1 MEKYMKWVNMMMPDG
16 VLLNKSTQSGHFAEL
31 EIAPLERGFGH
42 TLGNALRRTLLSS
55 IHGHGITA
63 VHIEGVKHE
72 LSTVPGVLEDV
83 TDIVLNLKQVVF
95 TLSEAPAGWGTID
108 VTGPGEVTAG
118 MIEGHPDLQVA
129 NPNHV
134 ICTLT
139 EKEGLSMRVFIDVGR
154 GYIDREFHHIPD
166 EMIGIIRMDTNFS
179 PVRKVSFRVEDKRVG
194 QRTDYDKLIL
204 GITTNGAVRPED
216 AIGFSA
222 KILKDQLQL
231 FINFDEAPIDAQEIE
246 VNEEQER
253 LVELLLRNVE
263 ELELSVRSANCLKS
277 GHIKNLYDLVTKN
290 EQEMLKF
297 RNFGRKSLN
306 EIGEIL
312 EGMELTFGMSFD
324 HEIADRVRGGAAS

>member
-1 MEKYMKWVNMMMPDG
+1 MKWVNMMMPEG
-16 VLLNKSTQSGHFAEL
+16 VKVNKNTQVESFSEL

-63 VHIEGVKHE
+63 VQIEGVKHE
-72 LSTVPGVLEDV
+72 LSTIPGVLEDV
-83 TDIVLNLKQVVF
+83 TDLVLNLKQVVF
-95 TLSEAPAGWGTID
+95 TLSDAPSGWATID
-108 VTGPGEVTAG
+108 VNGPGEVTASL
-118 MIEGHPDLQVA
+118 IEGNPDLVVA
-129 NPNHV
+129 NPDHV

-139 EKEGLSMRVFIDVGR
+139 EKEGLSMRVYVDTGR
-154 GYIDREFHHIPD
+154 GYVDRENHNIPD
-166 EMIGIIRMDTNFS
+166 EMIGVIRMDTNFS
-179 PVRKVSFRVEDKRVG
+179 PVRKVSFRVEDTRVG
-194 QRTDYDKLIL
+194 QRTDYDKLVL
-204 GITTNGAVRPED
+204 GITTNGAVRSED
-216 AIGFSA
+216 AIGFAA
-222 KILKDQLQL
+222 KLLKDQLQM

-253 LVELLLRNVE
+253 LVELLSRNVE

-277 GHIKNLYDLVTKN
+277 GHIKTLFDLVTKN

-312 EGMELTFGMSFD
+312 DGMELTFGMSFD
-324 HEIADRVRGGAAS
+324 PEIADRVRGGAAS

>member
-1 MEKYMKWVNMMMPDG
+1 MKWVNMMMPDG
-16 VLLNKSTQSGHFAEL
+16 VQMNKSTQTGHFAEL

-42 TLGNALRRTLLSS
+42 TLGNALRRSLLSS

-63 VHIEGVKHE
+63 VQIEGVKHE
-72 LSTVPGVLEDV
+72 LSTIPGVLEDV
-83 TDIVLNLKQVVF
+83 VDIVLNLKQVVF
-95 TLSEAPAGWGTID
+95 SLSDAPSGWVAID
-108 VTGPGEVTAG
+108 VTGPGEVTAS
-118 MIEGHPDLQVA
+118 MMEGHPDLEVA
-129 NPNHV
+129 NPDHV

-139 EKEGLSMRVFIDVGR
+139 EKTGFSLRAYVDTGR
-154 GYIDREFHHIPD
+154 GYVDRENHNIPD
-166 EMIGIIRMDTNFS
+166 EMIGVIRMDTNFS
-179 PVRKVSFRVEDKRVG
+179 PVRKVSFRVEDTRVG

-222 KILKDQLQL
+222 KILKDQLQM
-231 FINFDEAPIDAQEIE
+231 FINFDEAPIDAQEVE

-253 LVELLLRNVE
+253 LVELLSRNVE

-277 GHIKNLYDLVTKN
+277 GHIKTLFDLVTKN

-324 HEIADRVRGGAAS
+324 PEIAEMVRGGSAS